1 MSQFIC
7 IGKKN
12 RKDLPLTFMKQ
23 KGEGFTIIEL
33 LVVIAIIGVLAA
45 IVLVQTGTAKKKG
58 QDAVI
63 QSALREVRNAA
74 ELYYNNPPF
83 TYEGVCDTGDDTLA
97 NNGDFKRIE
106 DYINQHN
113 GPDGV
118 IGCHESENGYAVISS
133 LNLGNCW
140 CVDSEGASQEV
151 ELESGDCGAKLTGIT
166 CPD

>member
-12 RKDLPLTFMKQ
+12 RIKEPSSL
-23 KGEGFTIIEL
+23 KGTRFLKVGFTLIEL

-45 IVLVQTGTAKKKG
+45 IVLVQTGTAKKRG

-74 ELYYNNPPF
+74 ELYYNDNE
-83 TYEGVCDTGDDTLA
+83 TYEGVCNSDNTTLSDD
-97 NNGDFKRIE
+97 GDFGRIK
-106 DYINQHN
+106 DYITKHN
-113 GPDGV
+113 GPTGV
-118 IGCHESENGYAVISS
+118 IGCKDNETGCAVISS

-140 CVDSEGASQEV
+140 CVDSEGAGREV
-151 ELESGDCGAKLTGIT
+151 TLTELTSIT
-166 CPD
+166 CP